1 MSNPNESVGTIL
13 SSYYIRFDHKHSL
26 SQPKEKKNL
35 VKKTHDLFDKI
46 GKLKLPKLNPLANFR
61 DRFKRNN
68 ESYDSFYNL
77 I

>member
-13 SSYYIRFDHKHSL
+13 SSYYISFDHQHSL
-26 SQPKEKKNL
+26 SQPKKKKNL

-46 GKLKLPKLNPLANFR
+46 GKLKLPKLNPLASFHN
-61 DRFKRNN
+61 RFKSND
-68 ESYDSFYNL
+68 ELHDDLYNL